1 MAEKNY
7 YDILG
12 VPKTA
17 SQDEIKSAF
26 RKKAKMYHPDVN
38 KSADAPEKFKEVNEA
53 YEVLS
58 DPQKKSNYDQFGTA
72 DPRANFG
79 GGGGAGAGG
88 FGGFGGFD
96 DIFNIFNQFGKGA
109 GGFSN
114 AQAGGIDGSDITQEI
129 NLTLEECAFGCT
141 KEIKV
146 TRIEQC
152 PDCKGT
158 GAKNGTEFTTCPD
171 CGGSGRVR
179 IMQNTLFG
187 KMATET
193 ACRRCDGRGKIIK
206 ERCTRCASNG
216 VIKNNRT
223 IKVTIPAGVDEGQYI
238 SLRGE
243 GNAGRRGGY
252 NGDFVLIVKVEPHK
266 LLQRDGDD
274 LKIEVP
280 IPLTI
285 SLLGGKITIPSL
297 EGKIELTI
305 PENTQTGTVFKLKGK
320 GITHLRKNTRG
331 DLLVTVKVELP
342 KNLDRKTK
350 ELFKTVQDQV
360 AETQYE
366 KYKKY
371 LDAVKKL

>member
-12 VPKTA
+12 VSKTA

-38 KSADAPEKFKEVNEA
+38 KDNPEAPEKFKEVNEA

-58 DPQKKSNYDQFGTA
+58 DPQKRSNYDQFGTA

-79 GGGGAGAGG
+79 DGQGG
-88 FGGFGGFD
+88 FSGFGGFD
-96 DIFNIFNQFGKGA
+96 DIFNIFNQFGKGNGFSSASA
-109 GGFSN
+109 GGV
-114 AQAGGIDGSDITQEI
+114 DGTDITQNI
-129 NLTLEECAFGCT
+129 TLTLEESAFGCV

-146 TRIEQC
+146 SRVEQC

-158 GAKNGTEFTTCPD
+158 GAKNGTEFTTCPE
-171 CGGSGRVR
+171 CSGSGRVR
-179 IMQNTLFG
+179 VMQNTLFG

-193 ACRRCDGRGKIIK
+193 VCRRCDGRGKIIK
-206 ERCTRCASNG
+206 EKCPHCSANG
-216 VIKNNRT
+216 VIKQNRT
-223 IKVTIPAGVDEGQYI
+223 VKVTIPAGVDEGQYI

-252 NGDFVLIVKVEPHK
+252 NGDLVLVVKLQEHK
-266 LLQRDGDD
+266 LLERDGFD

-280 IPLTI
+280 IPLTL

-305 PENTQTGTVFKLKGK
+305 PENTQTGTIFKLKGK
-320 GITHLRKNTRG
+320 GITHLRKTTRG
-331 DLLVTVKVELP
+331 DLLVTVRVEIP

-350 ELFKTVQDQV
+350 ELVKSFEEQV
-360 AETQYE
+360 SDVQYE

-371 LDAVKKL
+371 LDTMKKI